1 MRASYRQ
8 AMDLLYLACATVA
21 GVALVLITLV
31 IPWGVFTRYG
41 LNSAASWP
49 EPAAILLAI
58 VLTFFG
64 AAACYRVGQH
74 MQVTFVRDHLP
85 PTLRRLA
92 DVAAEL
98 LVAGLAAFMAGWG
111 YRLCVDTWNQS
122 IAEFPILSVGVTYL
136 PIPLGG
142 ACLLLFVIERLALG
156 RPSTSAAGAQT
167 IVPFD

>member
-1 MRASYRQ
+1 MRAGYRQ
-8 AMDLLYLACATVA
+8 AMDLLYLACASLA
-21 GVALVLITLV
+21 GAALVLITLI

-49 EPAAILLAI
+49 EPAAVLLAI
-58 VLTFFG
+58 VLTFLG

-85 PTLRRLA
+85 PTARRIA

-98 LVAGLAAFMAGWG
+98 LVGALAGFMAVWG

-122 IAEFPILSVGVTYL
+122 IAEFPDLSVGVTYL

-142 ACLLLFVIERLALG
+142 VCLMLFVIERLALG
-156 RPSTSAAGAQT
+156 RPSAAASGHV

>member
-1 MRASYRQ
+1 MRAGYRQ
-8 AMDLLYLACATVA
+8 AMDVLYLACVSLA
-21 GVALVLITLV
+21 GAALVLITLI

-49 EPAAILLAI
+49 EPAAVLLAI

-85 PTLRRLA
+85 PTARRLA

-98 LVAGLAAFMAGWG
+98 LVAALAGFMAVWG
-111 YRLCVDTWNQS
+111 YRLCLDTWNQS
-122 IAEFPILSVGVTYL
+122 IAEFPVLSVGVTYL
-136 PIPLGG
+136 PIPVGG
-142 ACLLLFVIERLALG
+142 FCLMLFVIERLALG
-156 RPSTSAAGAQT
+156 RPPTPGAAGHV

>member
-1 MRASYRQ
+1 MGAAYRQ
-8 AMDLLYLACATVA
+8 AMDLLYLACASLA
-21 GVALVLITLV
+21 GAALVLITLI

-92 DVAAEL
+92 DIAAEL
-98 LVAGLAAFMAGWG
+98 LVAALEHRTISLNRGDSGLAENVIHFRIGG
-111 YRLCVDTWNQS
+111 DLRCRS
-122 IAEFPILSVGVTYL
+122 R
-136 PIPLGG
+136 IPLIF
-142 ACLLLFVIERLALG
+142 ASVW
-156 RPSTSAAGAQT
+156 
-167 IVPFD
+167 